1 MEKSDTIRVG
11 VIGAGRIGTLHM
23 EHICHRIDGAE
34 IAAVSDIS
42 TQAAEE
48 AGRRFSVSTVT
59 SDYRELLDNQS
70 IDAVLICSSTDTH
83 ADFIVQAADAGKHIF
98 CEKPIAFDLAAI
110 DRALTAVEKA
120 GVTLQIGFNR
130 RFDANYRRV
139 WELVRSGSIGEL
151 HIIKIISRDPSPP
164 PIEYVKLSGGIFVDM
179 MIHDFDMVRYLS
191 GSEVES
197 VYTLGAVNIDPAI
210 GEAGDID
217 TALVTLRFE
226 NGVMGTIDNSR
237 KAVFGYDQRVE
248 LFGSGGMASTENVTP
263 NRVTVSTAEKIWR
276 DLPLNFFMERYID
289 SFITELR
296 SFFDCLRSDTV
307 PSVSGKDGKIPVVIA
322 KAAERSLNEG
332 LPVKLSEIAG
342 K

>member
-1 MEKSDTIRVG
+1 MDKNDTIQVG

-23 EHICHRIDGAE
+23 KHICHRIDGAE
-34 IAAVSDIS
+34 VAAVSDTS
-42 TQAAEE
+42 PQAAEE

-59 SDYRELLDNQS
+59 SDYRELLDDQS
-70 IDAVLICSSTDTH
+70 IDAVLICSGTNTH
-83 ADFIVQAADAGKHIF
+83 AEFIVQAADAGKHIF

-120 GVTLQIGFNR
+120 GVKLQIGFNR

-151 HIIKIISRDPSPP
+151 HIIKIISRDPAPP

-179 MIHDFDMVRYLS
+179 MIHDFDMARYLS
-191 GSEVES
+191 GSDVES

-248 LFGSGGMASTENVTP
+248 LFGSGGMVSTENVTP
-263 NRVTVSTAEKIWR
+263 NRVTVSTAEKIWH

-296 SFFDCLRSDTV
+296 SFFDCLRSDTA
-307 PSVSGKDGKIPVVIA
+307 PSVSGKDGKIPVVTA
-322 KAAERSLNEG
+322 KAAELSLKEAR
-332 LPVKLSEIAG
+332 PVKLSEIA
-342 K
+342 